1 MKYLVE
7 EIIWGWPLIV
17 ILLSLSFYFSVK
29 TRFVQFRYLKL
40 IPKLLFEKNNKSNK
54 FSAFQTVSLILANH
68 IGTGNIV
75 GVAYAICYGGPGAI
89 FWMWMTALI
98 CSSLSFME
106 NTLGQLYK
114 TEINGEYRG
123 GTAYYIYRGIGS
135 QFWAYSISTLFL
147 ICLGIFMPTIQA
159 TTISETLNTTFNI
172 NKLLIGILVT
182 VLLGYV
188 IIGNAKRL
196 VRFAEVLIPFMAFF
210 YIIISLV
217 IIISHFNLLD
227 DIIRLIIS
235 NAINKKAIYG
245 GIIGKSIN
253 IGMRRGIFTH
263 EAGIGTSPNISSSSN
278 VSHPVKQGLLSSFCI
293 FIDTILLCSLTAFI
307 ILITNKYNIISENEY
322 LFIGLP
328 NKGYNEFVSEAV
340 NTVFIGWGNLFI
352 TISIFLFGFTA
363 LFGSFY
369 NAQTN
374 LMFIFQGK
382 KYEKANVVYKIFF
395 LIIIFISSFYKADI
409 AWIITDLG
417 VGVAAFVNIIVLLI
431 LNRKVIDALKDF
443 ELKYKKK
450 LNLSYYNNELE
461 CWRNQVK

>member
-7 EIIWGWPLIV
+7 EIIWGWPLII

-29 TRFVQFRYLKL
+29 THFVQFRYFK
-40 IPKLLFEKNNKSNK
+40 IMPKLLFEKNHKSNK
-54 FSAFQTVSLILANH
+54 ISAFQTVSLILANH

-75 GVAYAICYGGPGAI
+75 GVAFAICYGGPGAI
-89 FWMWMTALI
+89 FWMWLTALL

-123 GTAYYIYRGIGS
+123 GTAYYIARGIGS
-135 QFWAYSISTLFL
+135 KFWAYSISLLFL
-147 ICLGIFMPTIQA
+147 VCLGIFMPTIQA
-159 TTISETLNTTFNI
+159 TTISETLSTTL
-172 NKLLIGILVT
+172 KLDKIIIGLSVT
-182 VLLGYV
+182 ILLGYV

-196 VRFAEVLIPFMAFF
+196 VRFSEVLVPFMAIF

-217 IIISHFNLLD
+217 IIISHFSLID
-227 DIIRLIIS
+227 DVIILIIN
-235 NAINKKAIYG
+235 NALNKKAVYG
-245 GIIGKSIN
+245 GIIGKAIN

-263 EAGIGTSPNISSSSN
+263 EAGIGTSPNISASSN

-293 FIDTILLCSLTAFI
+293 FIDTIVLCSLTAFI
-307 ILITNKYNIISENEY
+307 ILITNKYNIISDEGY
-322 LFIGLP
+322 LFIGLQD
-328 NKGYNEFVSEAV
+328 KGYNEFVSEAV
-340 NTVFIGWGNLFI
+340 NTVFTGWGNLFI

-374 LMFIFQGK
+374 LMFIFREN
-382 KYEKANVVYKIFF
+382 KYRIANFIYKIIF
-395 LIIIFISSFYKADI
+395 LVIIFISSLYTAEF

-417 VGVAAFVNIIVLLI
+417 VGIASFVNIVVLFI
-431 LNRKVIDALKDF
+431 LKRKVIDALKDF

-450 LNLSYYNNELE
+450 AKLDYYNKELE